1 MRTYWIDFGRQ
12 LLSAALIVAAL
23 ALGGAA
29 VGAGATP
36 SAEPAAQTE
45 TSKKIRLKG
54 VVTRRDADTFT
65 VRDMNGV
72 DTR

>member
-1 MRTYWIDFGRQ
+1 MRTFGIEFGRQ
-12 LLSAALIVAAL
+12 LLSATLIIAAL

-29 VGAGATP
+29 IGADATAN
-36 SAEPAAQTE
+36 AEPAAQVD
-45 TSKKIRLKG
+45 TSKKLKLKG

-72 DTR
+72 DTT